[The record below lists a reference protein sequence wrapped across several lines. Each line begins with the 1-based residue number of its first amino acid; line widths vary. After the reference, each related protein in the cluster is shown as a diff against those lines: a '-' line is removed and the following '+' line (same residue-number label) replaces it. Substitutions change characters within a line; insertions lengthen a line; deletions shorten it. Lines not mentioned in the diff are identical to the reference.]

1 MGASLRKIRLM
12 PEYDCFPLWE
22 EVVDG
27 VKNVDPSTLPL
38 SPELQQDL
46 DKWADDYE
54 STMNPDYPPES
65 GFPSAEI
72 AADFDGRGHELWQ
85 RLTKELTDNAKISYY
100 SVTDGTVRT

>member
-1 MGASLRKIRLM
+1 
-12 PEYDCFPLWE
+12 
-22 EVVDG
+22 
-27 VKNVDPSTLPL
+27 
-38 SPELQQDL
+38 
-46 DKWADDYE
+46 
-54 STMNPDYPPES
+54 MNPDYPPES